1 MKICFETIQSES
13 YQNLVETYWSGLNEV
28 WICHNI
34 DTNWSCLIKVLSG
47 PINKFKKF
55 DKLNQCISN
64 GFKIYQNIDEWRSV
78 LKLFNPNIIWSL
90 WKRIDPDWMRS
101 QIAITLIR
109 IESVRSRFDLDQ
121 LISLKNF
128 ITWIN
133 PFQIK

>member
-47 PINKFKKF
+47 QINKFKKF
-55 DKLNQCISN
+55 DKLNQSISK

-101 QIAITLIR
+101 QFAITLIR
-109 IESVRSRFDLDQ
+109 IEPVRSWFDLDQ
-121 LISLKNF
+121 LIRLKNF

>member
-101 QIAITLIR
+101 QFAITLIR
-109 IESVRSRFDLDQ
+109 IEPVRSWFDLDQ
-121 LISLKNF
+121 LIRLKNF